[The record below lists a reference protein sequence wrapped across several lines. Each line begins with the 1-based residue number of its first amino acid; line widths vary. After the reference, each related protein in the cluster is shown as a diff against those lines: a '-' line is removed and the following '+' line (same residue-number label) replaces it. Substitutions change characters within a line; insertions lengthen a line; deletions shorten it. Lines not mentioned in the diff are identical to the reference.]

1 MLNKVEFIKISNY
14 KQRRH
19 ICFVCLNKEETFLP
33 FQIQSPNMDLKL
45 PPCVE
50 TNGHHTD
57 YFLLRWKVNS
67 FACHTDW
74 FWSMPISNH
83 LFLCHNIHSLA
94 FTWFFFFLIIDIYM
108 QRQRHAPKRANV
120 HTHTHLCCRW
130 LVFFIYNYNPFILWD
145 TFYEFIL
152 SPFIFH
158 SFQHSFSFILIFILS
173 TTILWTHNWFKYHS
187 MPWE

>member
-14 KQRRH
+14 NQRRN

-94 FTWFFFFLIIDIYM
+94 FTWFFFFPDY
-108 QRQRHAPKRANV
+108 RHIHAETEARTQTRKCA
-120 HTHTHLCCRW
+120 HTYTPLLQMTCFLH
-130 LVFFIYNYNPFILWD
+130 I
-145 TFYEFIL
+145 
-152 SPFIFH
+152 
-158 SFQHSFSFILIFILS
+158 
-173 TTILWTHNWFKYHS
+173 
-187 MPWE
+187 